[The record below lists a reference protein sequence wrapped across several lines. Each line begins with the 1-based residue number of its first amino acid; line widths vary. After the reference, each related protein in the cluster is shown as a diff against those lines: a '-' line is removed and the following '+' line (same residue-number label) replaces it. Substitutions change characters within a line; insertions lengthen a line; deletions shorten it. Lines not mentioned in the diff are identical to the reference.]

1 MRCSKLNVSFL
12 LQPKRCEC
20 GNQLRSAPVHMGRK
34 NIKLNMHTTFHWQ
47 LMFITTS
54 RKTVRLLC
62 AEFLVLLEKWC
73 QAVSRYFAL
82 LNVHGWAHTPR
93 TDRMSSDLAK
103 LQRHMWLRWNFYS
116 CRIVKYWLSP
126 NYFYNTLWDVYS
138 RIFHR
143 LYKFLCAPYFFSN
156 TYLTGGTNLPVQSCS
171 VYVAKL

>member
-34 NIKLNMHTTFHWQ
+34 KY
-47 LMFITTS
+47 
-54 RKTVRLLC
+54 
-62 AEFLVLLEKWC
+62 
-73 QAVSRYFAL
+73 QAKHAHHIPL
-82 LNVHGWAHTPR
+82 AINVHYDFKKNSQVALCRIFSFIGEVMPGCVKVFCIIKCPWMGSPR